1 MLRCEEVA
9 ARDAFVVITFLN
21 EKKMTRLLKI
31 LLFLAVAVLLTVV
44 CVPFALAAGE
54 SWSVVLFVTVL
65 AFVAEVVPSVI
76 KKVDIDWVAPAV
88 AVAGSIVTLL
98 IMLC

>member
-1 MLRCEEVA
+1 M
-9 ARDAFVVITFLN
+9 
-21 EKKMTRLLKI
+21 
-31 LLFLAVAVLLTVV
+31 

-54 SWSVVLFVTVL
+54 IWSVVLFVTVL
-65 AFVAEVVPSVI
+65 SLVAEVVPSVI

>member
-1 MLRCEEVA
+1 
-9 ARDAFVVITFLN
+9 
-21 EKKMTRLLKI
+21 MTRLLKI

-44 CVPFALAAGE
+44 CVPFALTDGE

-65 AFVAEVVPSVI
+65 SLVAEVVPSVI

>member
-1 MLRCEEVA
+1 MFSNYNQHFPPI
-9 ARDAFVVITFLN
+9 ARPLVSA
-21 EKKMTRLLKI
+21 KW
-31 LLFLAVAVLLTVV
+31 
-44 CVPFALAAGE
+44 LAAMVL
-54 SWSVVLFVTVL
+54 SVVLFVAVVAL
-65 AFVAEVVPSVI
+65 VAEVVPSVI